1 MFFSLIFL
9 LASHYFNS
17 WEWEWELIPGCSP
30 ALFLLI
36 FLCRRNTLGNQT
48 HRKGFYTTFDFFFFL
63 DGLLFMTT
71 EERGYLG
78 GLLTL
83 NFFLVFRATKTW
95 CVVG

>member
-48 HRKGFYTTFDFFFFL
+48 HRKGFYTTFDFFFFFGWITFYD
-63 DGLLFMTT
+63 DGRKGVFGWTFDVELFS
-71 EERGYLG
+71 GFPCY
-78 GLLTL
+78 
-83 NFFLVFRATKTW
+83 
-95 CVVG
+95 